1 MCNHRLSDL
10 WQPFLNWRRGDI
22 LTLQT
27 VAKRQ
32 RVCNCDDRIMA
43 SGARGAVG
51 CWIEKPDLKP
61 ATEPSQTEVTWNCH
75 GAYP

>member
-1 MCNHRLSDL
+1 MCNPRLSDL
-10 WQPFLNWRRGDI
+10 AQPFLNCGGGGI

-51 CWIEKPDLKP
+51 CWIEKPDLKLV
-61 ATEPSQTEVTWNCH
+61 TEPSQTEVTWNCH
-75 GAYP
+75 CAYP